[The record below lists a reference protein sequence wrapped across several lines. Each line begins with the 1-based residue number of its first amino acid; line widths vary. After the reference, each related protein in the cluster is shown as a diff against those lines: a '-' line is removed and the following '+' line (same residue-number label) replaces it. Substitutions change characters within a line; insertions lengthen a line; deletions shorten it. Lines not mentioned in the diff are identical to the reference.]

1 MAKTGIIAVEFPL
14 ESCDKTDVYSFLRI
28 RDSSYFMAGR
38 GGDGGGG
45 RGYENLCPEFVG
57 VRIVLYDLGGGRNLL
72 CPFKIKFCLCISIQ
86 RPD

>member
-1 MAKTGIIAVEFPL
+1 
-14 ESCDKTDVYSFLRI
+14 
-28 RDSSYFMAGR
+28 MAGR

-57 VRIVLYDLGGGRNLL
+57 VRIVLYDLGGRNLL